1 MHPATA
7 EQDFMLAQDFKDR
20 AKQKPIIY
28 PHPHIVRVRCRVL
41 LPTAAAR
48 DSDAAPGMG
57 AVAGTHTGP
66 PQGETNIW
74 GGEKRRRGYRLPPA
88 SPIGKHQANDK
99 QRFYFPQWKP
109 TRLTRPNASAQ
120 IMIPITETTAP
131 PYDA

>member
-28 PHPHIVRVRCRVL
+28 PHPHIVRVRWRVL

-48 DSDAAPGMG
+48 ASLPGDSDAAPGMG

-66 PQGETNIW
+66 PKERRTFGVVRK
-74 GGEKRRRGYRLPPA
+74 GGAGTTFHWRRPSGSIREMTGNVFTFRSGNQLD
-88 SPIGKHQANDK
+88 SPDQTLQLK
-99 QRFYFPQWKP
+99 
-109 TRLTRPNASAQ
+109 
-120 IMIPITETTAP
+120 
-131 PYDA
+131 